1 MHVKFFPLY
10 FSITLSTLFVGEM
23 LEACKRPRQFPSR
36 VLLEFRIRS
45 DAREG
50 KVEDQTR
57 SKMDLAGLKI
67 QHRYIRMRERHVQ
80 LVPYELPYL

>member
-50 KVEDQTR
+50 KVED
-57 SKMDLAGLKI
+57 
-67 QHRYIRMRERHVQ
+67 
-80 LVPYELPYL
+80 